1 MFTYAFHYVK
11 RQKRRVRTSKKDEK
25 NLPVTVFLE
34 PAVGDCFLCGT
45 GISRY
50 RFGLCEAKKIAR
62 FGHCVISSNELDL
75 QSLTES
81 PCYFF
86 QGCNG
91 RISFTVFQFA
101 DVGLSDTGFL
111 A

>member
-1 MFTYAFHYVK
+1 MLKIPRYDAK
-11 RQKRRVRTSKKDEK
+11 KRRKKY
-25 NLPVTVFLE
+25 
-34 PAVGDCFLCGT
+34 A
-45 GISRY
+45 SRY
-50 RFGLCEAKKIAR
+50 RSLNLRLEIVFSVEQVYPDIGSGSARQKKIAR